1 MRVGHTHLAFFW
13 NAGRR
18 RPLEAWY
25 HPPRYPQQPHR
36 PRGALVSQQLPPVI
50 AATGPFFMFSLEET
64 FELIAEA
71 GFDGAELM
79 ITQDRVSQDPHRLG
93 ALAARYGMPV
103 PAVHGPFLVA
113 TWLVFGTDPKGKID
127 RCLRFAE
134 SAKVSTVVIHP
145 PYRWQTAYAA
155 WLQEAIPRIRE
166 ETGVTIAVENMFP
179 LTVNGRALRFFSGT
193 EPSELTR
200 WPYLTLDTSHLAVAG
215 GDLLAAWKEVREQV
229 VHLHVSNNEG
239 RGRDTHGL
247 LDRGVLPVPEFLEEV
262 GAAGFGG
269 AVTLELDVRPWAD
282 DRATLV
288 DLLRENLDI
297 ARLHLAAGAE
307 QARSRATI

>member
-1 MRVGHTHLAFFW
+1 VL
-13 NAGRR
+13 
-18 RPLEAWY
+18 
-25 HPPRYPQQPHR
+25 
-36 PRGALVSQQLPPVI
+36 

-93 ALAARYGMPV
+93 ALAARYGVPV

-134 SAKVSTVVIHP
+134 AAKVSTVVIHP

-155 WLQEAIPRIRE
+155 WLDEAIPRIRE
-166 ETGVTIAVENMFP
+166 ETGVTVAVENMFP
-179 LTVNGRALRFFSGT
+179 VNVNGRALRFFSGT
-193 EPSELTR
+193 TPAELTR
-200 WPYLTLDTSHLAVAG
+200 WPALTLDTSHLAATG
-215 GDLLAAWKEVREQV
+215 GDLMAAWEELADRV
-229 VHLHVSNNEG
+229 VHLHVSNNDG

-262 GAAGFGG
+262 GAGGFGG
-269 AVTLELDVRPWAD
+269 AVTLELDVRTWAD
-282 DRATLV
+282 DRPALLDV
-288 DLLRENLDI
+288 LRENLDI

-307 QARSRATI
+307 RARSHTTIRNR

>member
-1 MRVGHTHLAFFW
+1 
-13 NAGRR
+13 
-18 RPLEAWY
+18 
-25 HPPRYPQQPHR
+25 
-36 PRGALVSQQLPPVI
+36 VSQLPPVL

-93 ALAARYGMPV
+93 ALAARYGVPV

-113 TWLVFGTDPKGKID
+113 TWLVYGTDPKGKID
-127 RCLRFAE
+127 RCVRFAE
-134 SAKVSTVVIHP
+134 AAKVSTVVIHP

-155 WLQEAIPRIRE
+155 WLDEAILRIRE

-179 LTVNGRALRFFSGT
+179 VNVNGRALRFFSGT
-193 EPSELTR
+193 LPSELTR
-200 WPYLTLDTSHLAVAG
+200 WPALVLDTSHLAAAG
-215 GDLLAAWKEVREQV
+215 GDLMMAWDDLADRV
-229 VHLHVSNNEG
+229 VHLHVSNNDG

-269 AVTLELDVRPWAD
+269 AVTLELDVRAWAD
-282 DRATLV
+282 DRPALLEV
-288 DLLRENLDI
+288 LRENLDI
-297 ARLHLAAGAE
+297 ARLHLAAGDHR
-307 QARSRATI
+307 ARSRATIRNR

>member
-1 MRVGHTHLAFFW
+1 V
-13 NAGRR
+13 
-18 RPLEAWY
+18 P
-25 HPPRYPQQPHR
+25 
-36 PRGALVSQQLPPVI
+36 QLPPVL

-93 ALAARYGMPV
+93 ALAARYGVPV

-113 TWLVFGTDPKGKID
+113 TWLVYGTDPKGKID

-134 SAKVSTVVIHP
+134 TAKVSTVVIHP

-155 WLQEAIPRIRE
+155 WLDEAIPRIRE

-179 LTVNGRALRFFSGT
+179 VNVNGRSLRFFSGT
-193 EPSELTR
+193 LPSELTR
-200 WPYLTLDTSHLAVAG
+200 WPALTLDTSHLAAAG
-215 GDLLAAWKEVREQV
+215 GDLMMAWDDLADRV
-229 VHLHVSNNEG
+229 VHLHVSNNDG

-247 LDRGVLPVPEFLEEV
+247 LDHGVLPVPEFLEEV

-269 AVTLELDVRPWAD
+269 AVTLELDVRTWAD
-282 DRATLV
+282 DRPALLEV
-288 DLLRENLDI
+288 LRENLDI
-297 ARLHLAAGAE
+297 ARLHLAAGDDRAN
-307 QARSRATI
+307 SRATIRNR

>member
-1 MRVGHTHLAFFW
+1 MPFDA
-13 NAGRR
+13 
-18 RPLEAWY
+18 
-25 HPPRYPQQPHR
+25 
-36 PRGALVSQQLPPVI
+36 RGALVPQLPPVL

-79 ITQDRVSQDPHRLG
+79 ITQDRVSQDPRRLG
-93 ALAARYGMPV
+93 ALAARYGVPV

-134 SAKVSTVVIHP
+134 AAKVSTVVIHP

-155 WLQEAIPRIRE
+155 WLDEAIPRIRE
-166 ETGVTIAVENMFP
+166 ETGVTVAVENMFP
-179 LTVNGRALRFFSGT
+179 VNVNGRALRFFSGT
-193 EPSELTR
+193 TPAELTR
-200 WPYLTLDTSHLAVAG
+200 WPALTLDTSHLAATG
-215 GDLLAAWKEVREQV
+215 GDLMAAWEELADRV
-229 VHLHVSNNEG
+229 VHLHVSNNDG

-262 GAAGFGG
+262 GAGGFGG
-269 AVTLELDVRPWAD
+269 AVTLELDVRTWAD
-282 DRATLV
+282 DRPALLDV
-288 DLLRENLDI
+288 LRENLDI

-307 QARSRATI
+307 RARSHTTIRNR

>member
-1 MRVGHTHLAFFW
+1 MPFDA
-13 NAGRR
+13 
-18 RPLEAWY
+18 
-25 HPPRYPQQPHR
+25 
-36 PRGALVSQQLPPVI
+36 RGALVPQLPPVL

-79 ITQDRVSQDPHRLG
+79 ITQDRVSQDPRRLG
-93 ALAARYGMPV
+93 ALAARYGVPV

-134 SAKVSTVVIHP
+134 AAKVSTVVIHP

-155 WLQEAIPRIRE
+155 WLDEAIPRIRE
-166 ETGVTIAVENMFP
+166 ETGVTVAVENMFP
-179 LTVNGRALRFFSGT
+179 VNVNGRALRFFSGT
-193 EPSELTR
+193 TPAELTR
-200 WPYLTLDTSHLAVAG
+200 WPALTLDTSHLAATG
-215 GDLLAAWKEVREQV
+215 GDLMAAWEELADRV
-229 VHLHVSNNEG
+229 VHLHVSNNDG

-262 GAAGFGG
+262 GAGGFGG
-269 AVTLELDVRPWAD
+269 AVTLELDVRTWAD
-282 DRATLV
+282 DRPALLDV
-288 DLLRENLDI
+288 LRESLDI

-307 QARSRATI
+307 RARSRTTIRNR

>member
-1 MRVGHTHLAFFW
+1 MPFDA
-13 NAGRR
+13 
-18 RPLEAWY
+18 
-25 HPPRYPQQPHR
+25 
-36 PRGALVSQQLPPVI
+36 RGALVPQLPPVL

-79 ITQDRVSQDPHRLG
+79 ITQDRVSQDPRRLG
-93 ALAARYGMPV
+93 ALAARYGVPV

-134 SAKVSTVVIHP
+134 AAKVSTVVIHP

-155 WLQEAIPRIRE
+155 WLDEAIPRIRE
-166 ETGVTIAVENMFP
+166 ETGVTVAVENMFP
-179 LTVNGRALRFFSGT
+179 VNVNGRALRFFSGT
-193 EPSELTR
+193 TPAELTR
-200 WPYLTLDTSHLAVAG
+200 WPALTLDTSHLAAAG
-215 GDLLAAWKEVREQV
+215 GDLMAAWEELADRV
-229 VHLHVSNNEG
+229 VHLHVSNNDG

-262 GAAGFGG
+262 GAGGFGG
-269 AVTLELDVRPWAD
+269 AVTLELDVRTWAD
-282 DRATLV
+282 DRPALLEV
-288 DLLRENLDI
+288 LRENLDS
-297 ARLHLAAGAE
+297 ARLHLATGAE
-307 QARSRATI
+307 RAGSRATIRNR

>member
-1 MRVGHTHLAFFW
+1 
-13 NAGRR
+13 
-18 RPLEAWY
+18 
-25 HPPRYPQQPHR
+25 
-36 PRGALVSQQLPPVI
+36 VSQLPPVL

-93 ALAARYGMPV
+93 ALAARYGVPV

-127 RCLRFAE
+127 RCVRFAE
-134 SAKVSTVVIHP
+134 AAKVSTVVIHP

-155 WLQEAIPRIRE
+155 WLDEAIPRIRE

-179 LTVNGRALRFFSGT
+179 VNVNGRALRFFSGT
-193 EPSELTR
+193 VPAELTR
-200 WPYLTLDTSHLAVAG
+200 WPALTLDTSHLAAAG
-215 GDLLAAWKEVREQV
+215 GDLMMAWDDLADRV
-229 VHLHVSNNEG
+229 VHLHVSNNDG

-262 GAAGFGG
+262 GAGGFGG
-269 AVTLELDVRPWAD
+269 AVTLELDVRTWAD
-282 DRATLV
+282 DRPALLDV
-288 DLLRENLDI
+288 LRENLDI
-297 ARLHLAAGAE
+297 ARLHLAAGDHR
-307 QARSRATI
+307 ARSRATIQNR

>member
-1 MRVGHTHLAFFW
+1 MPFDA
-13 NAGRR
+13 
-18 RPLEAWY
+18 
-25 HPPRYPQQPHR
+25 
-36 PRGALVSQQLPPVI
+36 RGALVPQLPPVL

-79 ITQDRVSQDPHRLG
+79 ITQDRVSQDPRRLG
-93 ALAARYGMPV
+93 ALAARYGVPV

-134 SAKVSTVVIHP
+134 AAKVSTVVIHP

-155 WLQEAIPRIRE
+155 WLDEAIPRIRE
-166 ETGVTIAVENMFP
+166 ETGVTVAVENMFP
-179 LTVNGRALRFFSGT
+179 VNVNGRALRFFSGT
-193 EPSELTR
+193 TPAELTR
-200 WPYLTLDTSHLAVAG
+200 WPALTLDTSHLAATG
-215 GDLLAAWKEVREQV
+215 GDLMAAWEELADRV
-229 VHLHVSNNEG
+229 VHLHVSNNDG

-262 GAAGFGG
+262 GAGGFGG
-269 AVTLELDVRPWAD
+269 AVTLELDVRTWAD
-282 DRATLV
+282 DRPALLDV
-288 DLLRENLDI
+288 LRENLDI
-297 ARLHLAAGAE
+297 ARLRLAAGAE
-307 QARSRATI
+307 RARSRTTIRNR

>member
-1 MRVGHTHLAFFW
+1 
-13 NAGRR
+13 
-18 RPLEAWY
+18 
-25 HPPRYPQQPHR
+25 
-36 PRGALVSQQLPPVI
+36 VSQLPPVL

-93 ALAARYGMPV
+93 ALAARYGVPV

-113 TWLVFGTDPKGKID
+113 TWLVYGTDPKGKID

-134 SAKVSTVVIHP
+134 AAKVSTVVIHP

-155 WLQEAIPRIRE
+155 WLDEAIPRIRE

-179 LTVNGRALRFFSGT
+179 VNVNGRSLRFFSGT
-193 EPSELTR
+193 LPSELTR
-200 WPYLTLDTSHLAVAG
+200 WPALTLDTSHLAAAG
-215 GDLLAAWKEVREQV
+215 GDLMMAWDDLADRV
-229 VHLHVSNNEG
+229 VHLHVSNNDG

-269 AVTLELDVRPWAD
+269 AVTLELDVRTWAD
-282 DRATLV
+282 DRPALLEV
-288 DLLRENLDI
+288 LRENLDI
-297 ARLHLAAGAE
+297 ARLHLAAGDDR
-307 QARSRATI
+307 ARSRATIRNR